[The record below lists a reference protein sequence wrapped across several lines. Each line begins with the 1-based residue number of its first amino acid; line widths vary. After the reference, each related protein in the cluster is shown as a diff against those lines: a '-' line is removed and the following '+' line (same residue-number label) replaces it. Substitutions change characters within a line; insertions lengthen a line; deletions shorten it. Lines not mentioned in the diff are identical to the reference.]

1 MTTTARILLWVA
13 LGSAIGGVARALVG
27 SWVEG
32 ALQVPSRTLL
42 INVTGS
48 FLLGFFMHW
57 AGQQPAGHP
66 NLRAFVAVGLCGG
79 YTTFSTFSFDT
90 VVLLETGA
98 YARAAMYVAL
108 SVLGSV
114 GAVLLGFV
122 SAKALS

>member
-1 MTTTARILLWVA
+1 MTTTARMLLWVA
-13 LGSAIGGVARALVG
+13 LGSAIGGVARASVG

-32 ALQVPSRTLL
+32 SLQVPYRTL
-42 INVTGS
+42 IVNVTGS
-48 FLLGFFMHW
+48 FVLGFFLHW
-57 AGQQPAGHP
+57 AGQQATDHP

-122 SAKALS
+122 SAKALN